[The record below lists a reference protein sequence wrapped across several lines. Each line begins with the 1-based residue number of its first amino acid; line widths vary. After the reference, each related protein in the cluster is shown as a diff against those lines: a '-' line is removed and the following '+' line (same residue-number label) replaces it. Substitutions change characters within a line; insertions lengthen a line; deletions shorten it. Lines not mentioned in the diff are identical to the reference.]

1 MTYLL
6 KLQAVDTLFFRDGK
20 PFSMGDDTFATGI
33 FPPPPSVFHGALR
46 SSFLADNLHLLSN
59 ASIETASIEITG
71 IFYLKEENDNRLYN
85 KNKASECELTPLLP
99 IPLDL
104 VRYKEKETNRL
115 SFAAKKLS
123 KAVLSNTQVSSIA
136 DYSDEEKQLEQPE
149 GYLSIQELNSYL
161 QLDELT
167 YSVTDN
173 LIHTERKIGNALNNE
188 RQSTEEGHLYRV
200 NMSRLEKVN
209 MSRLEKK
216 NQRFSFLLQT
226 NFSPTS
232 KWLRLGA
239 EGKTVVCTNET
250 AKTLPL
256 KQEGEEE
263 NEKPLLSIDIKT
275 PLVEETDGV
284 YFKIYFATP
293 CVFGQNTTIKT
304 EGWLPDFDSYD
315 AVTRIAVWKGI
326 EMQLITAFV
335 GKPISIGGFD
345 LATKKPKTMY
355 RAIPAGSVYYF
366 KLIDS
371 ENKSKLLTN
380 FHQQSLCINPD
391 FKKQGFGIAYIG
403 NLNPNFITNEK

>member
-33 FPPPPSVFHGALR
+33 FPPPPSVFHGALC
-46 SSFLADNLHLLSN
+46 SAFLADNLHLLSN
-59 ASIETASIEITG
+59 ASTETASIEITG
-71 IFYLKEENDNRLYN
+71 IYYLKEENDNRLYN
-85 KNKASECELTPLLP
+85 KNEASNLTPLLP

-104 VRYKEKETNRL
+104 VHYKEGRKDRL
-115 SFAAKKLS
+115 SFAAEKLC
-123 KAVLSNTQVSSIA
+123 KVVLSNVQVNSIA
-136 DYSDEEKQLEQPE
+136 DHCDDEEQLEQPE
-149 GYLSIQELNSYL
+149 GYLSIEELNNYL
-161 QLDELT
+161 QLDKVAF
-167 YSVTDN
+167 SITDN
-173 LIHTERKIGNALNNE
+173 LINTESKIGNALNNE

-200 NMSRLEKVN
+200 NMSRLEK
-209 MSRLEKK
+209 E
-216 NQRFSFLLQT
+216 NQRFSFLLVT
-226 NFSPTS
+226 NFFPAS

-239 EGKTVVCTNET
+239 EGKTVVCTDET

-256 KQEGEEE
+256 KQGGEEQ

-275 PLVEETDGV
+275 PLVEENDDV

-293 CVFGQNTTIKT
+293 CVFVPNTTIKN

-366 KLIDS
+366 KLINNSD
-371 ENKSKLLTN
+371 KSKLLIN
-380 FHQQSLCINPD
+380 FHQKSLCRDPN
-391 FKKQGFGIAYIG
+391 FKKQGFGIAYMG
-403 NLNPNFITNEK
+403 NLNPNFNTND

>member
-33 FPPPPSVFHGALR
+33 FPPPPSVFHGALG
-46 SSFLADNLHLLSN
+46 SAFLADNLHLLSN
-59 ASIETASIEITG
+59 ASTETASIEITG
-71 IFYLKEENDNRLYN
+71 IFYLKEKNDDRLYN

-104 VRYKEKETNRL
+104 VRYKERDKNRL
-115 SFAAKKLS
+115 SFAAEKLS
-123 KAVLSNTQVSSIA
+123 NDVISNTQVSSIA
-136 DYSDEEKQLEQPE
+136 DYSDEEEQLEQPE
-149 GYLSIQELNSYL
+149 GYLSIQELNNYL
-161 QLDELT
+161 QLDKST

-188 RQSTEEGHLYRV
+188 RQSTEEGYLYRV
-200 NMSRLEKVN
+200 NMSRLEK
-209 MSRLEKK
+209 E

-226 NFSPTS
+226 NFLPTS

-239 EGKTVVCTNET
+239 EGKTVVCTDET

-263 NEKPLLSIDIKT
+263 NKKPLFPIDIKT

-315 AVTRIAVWKGI
+315 TVTRIAVWKGI

-335 GKPISIGGFD
+335 GKPISVGGFD

-380 FHQQSLCINPD
+380 FHQQSLCNDPN

-403 NLNPNFITNEK
+403 NLNPNFITNEKQ